1 MHQDAGKIFSKSNPE
16 EISMVVSEV
25 FHDKNNLG
33 ILGRK
38 FAESHDWSI
47 ISKQMSEIFESV

>member
-1 MHQDAGKIFSKSNPE
+1 MAGKIFSKSDPT

-25 FHDKNNLG
+25 FQDKNNLG

-38 FAESHDWSI
+38 FTVAHDWSI
-47 ISKQMSEIFESV
+47 ISKQMAEIFESV

>member
-1 MHQDAGKIFSKSNPE
+1 MA
-16 EISMVVSEV
+16 VTEV

-33 ILGRK
+33 ISGRK
-38 FAESHDWSI
+38 FTELHDWSV